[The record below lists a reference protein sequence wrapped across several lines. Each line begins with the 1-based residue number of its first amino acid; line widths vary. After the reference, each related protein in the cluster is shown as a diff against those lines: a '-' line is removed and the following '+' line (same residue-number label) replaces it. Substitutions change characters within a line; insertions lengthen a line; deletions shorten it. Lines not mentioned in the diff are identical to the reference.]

1 MKKVKNSINNF
12 LKKIISF
19 VLTQESG
26 NSIGDSIYKFKIRN
40 KRIFTSIYGTA
51 DDEDIFNTI
60 LQRIPGKTEI
70 LMIHS
75 SLAGMMPMYTGNTNK
90 LMNLL
95 ISYCQKENITL
106 AMPAFRM
113 GSNSQVIEHYK
124 SGKNQ
129 FSVKET
135 LSDMGMLSELFR
147 RLPGVK
153 RSFHP
158 THSIC
163 ALGPLAEKLTGNH
176 NLADTTFGEGTPFD
190 EMIKHRTI
198 ILGIGVKS
206 ENALTQIH
214 VVEDIMKDRFPIPLY
229 TGVLPVTCVDESG
242 KSFVYNLRIKNPDYT
257 IDPGSLRK
265 ILRRI
270 KNMDWTYRGIP
281 FFTANAKVVTDT
293 FIEAAEKG
301 ETMYKKRKY

>member
-1 MKKVKNSINNF
+1 MKKLISAAA
-12 LKKIISF
+12 KKIISF
-19 VLTQESG
+19 VLTQETG
-26 NSIGDSIYKFKIRN
+26 NTVDESFYRFKIKN
-40 KRIFTSIYGTA
+40 KWLFRLLHGTA
-51 DDEDIFNTI
+51 ADADIFNNI
-60 LQRIPGKTEI
+60 LQRINKSFDI
-70 LMIHS
+70 LMVHS
-75 SLAGMMPMYTGNTNK
+75 SLAGMMPMYSGNLSK
-90 LMNLL
+90 LLYMLVAY
-95 ISYCQKENITL
+95 SKEKNITL
-106 AMPAFRM
+106 AMPAFLM
-113 GSNSQVIEHYK
+113 GNNFQVIERFK
-124 SGKNQ
+124 TGMISFNINTTV
-129 FSVKET
+129 SE
-135 LSDMGMLSELFR
+135 MGMLSEMFR

-257 IDPGSLRK
+257 IDTGSLRK

-270 KNMDWTYRGIP
+270 KNMDWTYKGIP
-281 FFTANAKVVTDT
+281 FFSVEAKVVTDT